1 MDQLV
6 VIKLLTFIAVVS
18 AVASFWSTV
27 TEVARAKEERMDADR
42 MASMR
47 TEDIGEPID
56 RFVRKGQ
63 LFRLRLTFSVIFA
76 VVVLV
81 VLILTGI
88 ANMFALVL
96 VPVIFA
102 VIGACLPLAYFRMLV
117 RKRQERFEGDIL
129 DFTLGIANALRSG
142 MALPQALEKVSM
154 QMNGPMKEELTIV
167 LREYRL
173 GADLVTALDRMNRRM
188 PCEDI
193 RLLVSAIRLTTETGG
208 SLASVLAEMA
218 VMIRARR
225 ELFDKIKALTAEGRF
240 EAFVMSCAPLA
251 AFFILYF
258 QQPDMMRPLY
268 TTGIGWATIGAVLSL
283 VAAGYFTIRK
293 IVSIEV

>member
-1 MDQLV
+1 
-6 VIKLLTFIAVVS
+6 
-18 AVASFWSTV
+18 
-27 TEVARAKEERMDADR
+27 
-42 MASMR
+42 
-47 TEDIGEPID
+47 
-56 RFVRKGQ
+56 
-63 LFRLRLTFSVIFA
+63 
-76 VVVLV
+76 
-81 VLILTGI
+81 
-88 ANMFALVL
+88 
-96 VPVIFA
+96 
-102 VIGACLPLAYFRMLV
+102 
-117 RKRQERFEGDIL
+117 
-129 DFTLGIANALRSG
+129 
-142 MALPQALEKVSM
+142 MALPQALEKIGAQSV
-154 QMNGPMKEELTIV
+154 GPMQEELAIV

-173 GADLVTALDRMNRRM
+173 GADLVLALDRMNRRM

-218 VMIRARR
+218 AMIRARR

-258 QQPDMMRPLY
+258 QQPELMRPLY
-268 TTGIGWATIGAVLSL
+268 TTGMGWATIGAVAAL